1 MLENS
6 AEEPLPVRVIS
17 EAIGDY
23 LSKLGPVWIEG
34 ELSEVTV
41 RPGAQMVFMRLR
53 DTSADMSLS
62 IMCHKS
68 VLEAVNPLPANA
80 RVVMYSKVSWYAKS
94 GSLSMNVKEIRQ
106 VGVGELLA
114 RLELL
119 KNQLAAEG
127 LFAADRKKDLPF
139 LPAAVGL
146 ICGRNSDAEKDVVEN
161 AKRRWPSVRFEI
173 REVAVQGA
181 AAVTEV
187 SAALAELDAHPDV
200 DVIIIT
206 RGGGSFE
213 DLLPFSDET
222 LVRLAAQAQT
232 PIVSA
237 IGHEKDAPLLDLVAD
252 WRAST
257 PTDAGKRV
265 VPDIVEELTKI
276 GNLQDRSLRYL
287 KNLLLN
293 ESNSIAQLMSRPI
306 LKDPHSMLSSR
317 AEVVAALKSRSLRAM
332 ESELALGSEDLESL
346 KAQLRTLSP
355 QSTLDRGYA
364 VVLTQ
369 KGEIVRKAAA
379 LKPGDRI
386 SIKVAEGVVAATTDA
401 ALPAALQE

>member
-23 LSKLGPVWIEG
+23 LNKLGPVWIEG

-41 RPGAQMVFMRLR
+41 RPGASMVFMRLR

-80 RVVMYSKVSWYAKS
+80 RVVIYSKVSWYSKS

-114 RLELL
+114 RLERL
-119 KNQLAAEG
+119 KTQLASEG
-127 LFAADRKKDLPF
+127 LFAAERKKELPF
-139 LPAAVGL
+139 LPKVVGL

-161 AKRRWPSVRFEI
+161 AKRRWPAVNFEI

-187 SAALAELDAHPDV
+187 SAALKELDAHPDV
-200 DVIIIT
+200 EVIIIT

-213 DLLPFSDET
+213 DLLPFSDEG
-222 LVRLAAQAQT
+222 LVRLAANSTT

-237 IGHEKDAPLLDLVAD
+237 IGHEKDSPLLDLVAD

-265 VPDIVEELTKI
+265 VPDIREELQNLS
-276 GNLQDRSLRYL
+276 NLQDRSFRFLR
-287 KNLLLN
+287 NLLSQEKN
-293 ESNSIAQLMSRPI
+293 FISQLRSRPVV
-306 LKDPHSMLSSR
+306 KDPHSMIRIR
-317 AEVVAALKSRSLRAM
+317 AEALAQLQARSFRSM
-332 ESELALGSEDLESL
+332 ESELALGREDLDSL

-364 VVLTQ
+364 VVLTDR
-369 KGEIVRKAAA
+369 GDIVRKAAL
-379 LKPGDRI
+379 LKEGDRI
-386 SIKVAEGVVAATTDA
+386 RIKVADGVVAATTDG
-401 ALPAALQE
+401 ALTNPSQE

>member
-1 MLENS
+1 MLETS

-17 EAIGDY
+17 DAIGEY
-23 LSKLGPVWIEG
+23 LGKLGPVWIEG
-34 ELSEVTV
+34 ELSEVSV

-53 DTSADMSLS
+53 DASADMSLS

-68 VLEAVNPLPANA
+68 VLAATAPLPPNA
-80 RVVMYSKVSWYAKS
+80 RVVMHAKVSWYAKS
-94 GSLSMNVKEIRQ
+94 GSLTMSVKEIRQ

-114 RLELL
+114 RLEEL
-119 KNQLAAEG
+119 KNLLASEG
-127 LFAADRKKDLPF
+127 LFAAERKQPLPF
-139 LPAAVGL
+139 LPKVVGL

-187 SAALAELDAHPDV
+187 SNALQELDANPDV

-213 DLLPFSDET
+213 DLLHFSDES
-222 LVRLAAQAQT
+222 LVRLVAGAKT

-265 VPDIVEELTKI
+265 VPDLHEELTKI

-287 KNLLLN
+287 TSMIGHEMGAIGQVK
-293 ESNSIAQLMSRPI
+293 SRPI
-306 LKDPHSMLSSR
+306 FKDPLVIVTARLEQILSLQSR
-317 AEVVAALKSRSLRAM
+317 ALRAM
-332 ESELALGSEDLESL
+332 ENELAIGSEELESL
-346 KAQLRTLSP
+346 KVGIRTLSP

-364 VVLTQ
+364 VVLTAE
-369 KGEIVRKAAA
+369 GEIVRKAST
-379 LKPGDRI
+379 LKAGDHI

-401 ALPAALQE
+401 ALATSGKE

>member
-6 AEEPLPVRVIS
+6 AQEPLPVRVIS
-17 EAIGDY
+17 EAIGEY

-68 VLEAVNPLPANA
+68 VLAAVNPLPANA
-80 RVVMYSKVSWYAKS
+80 RVVMHSKVSWYAKS
-94 GSLSMNVKEIRQ
+94 GSLSMSVKEIRQ

-119 KNQLAAEG
+119 KRLLADEG
-127 LFAADRKKDLPF
+127 LFAVERKKELPF
-139 LPAAVGL
+139 LPTVVGL

-161 AKRRWPSVRFEI
+161 AKRRWPAVQFAI

-181 AAVTEV
+181 AAVAEV
-187 SAALAELDAHPDV
+187 SAALNELDADPDV

-213 DLLPFSDET
+213 DLLPFSDES
-222 LVRLAAQAQT
+222 LVRLVANAQT

-265 VPDIVEELTKI
+265 VPDLLEEVTKLKNFQ
-276 GNLQDRSLRYL
+276 GRSLRFVD
-287 KNLLLN
+287 NLISR
-293 ESNSIAQLMSRPI
+293 ESALIAQMKSRPI
-306 LKDPHSMLSSR
+306 LKDPYSLLTHRCEIIYQLRSR
-317 AEVVAALKSRSLRAM
+317 AVRGM
-332 ESELALGSEDLESL
+332 ESELSLGREELESL
-346 KAQLRTLSP
+346 RAQIRTLSP

-364 VVLTQ
+364 VVQTAS
-369 KGEIVRKAAA
+369 GEIVRHSSQ
-379 LKPGDRI
+379 LQPGDRI
-386 SIKVAEGVVAATTDA
+386 SIKVADGVVAATTDA
-401 ALPAALQE
+401 AL

>member
-6 AEEPLPVRVIS
+6 AEEPLPVRIIS

-34 ELSEVTV
+34 ELSEVSV

-68 VLEAVNPLPANA
+68 VLESVNPLPANA

-114 RLELL
+114 RLEIL
-119 KNQLAAEG
+119 KNQLASEG
-127 LFAADRKKDLPF
+127 LFAVERKKELPF
-139 LPAAVGL
+139 LPTLVGV

-161 AKRRWPSVRFEI
+161 ARRRWPSVRFEI

-187 SAALAELDAHPDV
+187 SAAIKELDANPDV
-200 DVIIIT
+200 SVIIIT

-213 DLLPFSDET
+213 DLLPFSDEG
-222 LVRLAAQAQT
+222 LVRLAAAATT

-265 VPDIVEELTKI
+265 VPDLIEELTKI
-276 GNLQDRSLRYL
+276 ANLQDRSLRYL
-287 KNLLLN
+287 KNMITN
-293 ESNSIAQLMSRPI
+293 EFQTITQLRSRPI
-306 LKDPHSMLSSR
+306 LKDPYSLISIQREAVSALRTRSIR
-317 AEVVAALKSRSLRAM
+317 AI
-332 ESELALGSEDLESL
+332 ESELAIGREDLDSL
-346 KAQLRTLSP
+346 KAQIRTLSP

-364 VVLTQ
+364 VVMTET
-369 KGEIVRKAAA
+369 GNIVRKAST
-379 LKPGDRI
+379 LKTGDHL

-401 ALPAALQE
+401 AL

>member
-1 MLENS
+1 VLENS
-6 AEEPLPVRVIS
+6 VDEPLPVRVIS

-34 ELSEVTV
+34 ELSEVSV
-41 RPGAQMVFMRLR
+41 RPGAAMVFMRLR

-68 VLEAVNPLPANA
+68 VITATAPLPPNA
-80 RVVMYSKVSWYAKS
+80 RVVMYAKVSWYAKS

-114 RLELL
+114 RLEAL
-119 KNQLAAEG
+119 KNNLAIEG
-127 LFAADRKKDLPF
+127 LFDSERKQPLPF
-139 LPAAVGL
+139 LPKVVGL

-161 AKRRWPSVRFEI
+161 AKRRWPAVQFEI

-187 SAALAELDAHPDV
+187 SAALRELDANPDV

-213 DLLPFSDET
+213 DLLPFSDES
-222 LVRLAAQAQT
+222 LVRLVAGAKT

-265 VPDIVEELTKI
+265 VPDLAEELKKI
-276 GNLQDRSLRYL
+276 VNLQDRSYRYL
-287 KNLLLN
+287 ASMINHEFSAISAVK
-293 ESNSIAQLMSRPI
+293 SRPI
-306 LKDPHSMLSSR
+306 FRDPFVMVSSR
-317 AEVVAALKSRSLRAM
+317 SEQITNLQMRSLRAM
-332 ESELALGSEDLESL
+332 ENELAIGAEELESL
-346 KAQLRTLSP
+346 KVGLRTLSP

-364 VVLTQ
+364 VVLTAD
-369 KGEIVRKAAA
+369 GEIVRKAST
-379 LKPGDRI
+379 LKAGDHIR
-386 SIKVAEGVVAATTDA
+386 IKVAEGVIAATTDA
-401 ALPAALQE
+401 AL